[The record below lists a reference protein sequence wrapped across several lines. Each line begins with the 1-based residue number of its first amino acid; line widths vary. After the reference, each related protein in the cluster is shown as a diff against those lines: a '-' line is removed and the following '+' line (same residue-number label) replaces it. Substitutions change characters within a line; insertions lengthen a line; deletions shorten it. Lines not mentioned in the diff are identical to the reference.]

1 MSHEVLQDEIRKRF
15 TLNWLIQGASQHA
28 GSTAHYLVRDELNS
42 IDSRLVRLY
51 DQMALIILLQYWR
64 LQSRLLMGGPSRFW
78 KRAARKRSHPFYG
91 HPLFSKYGGILAEE
105 ARKRAVGRC
114 KEKGVNLL
122 PFAFSF
128 QTAFLIIRMQ
138 LLETPHRP
146 RLIQL
151 AKEVTTTIWG
161 ISSGRLSGDL
171 VDRISARRLLPI
183 RSFRDKILGSCVA
196 GIGGVARREDQLVV
210 WASGVNWHLLVK
222 ELVKGTAELVCLHGL
237 NRLSDDT
244 YQGVLHATDRLDLE
258 PWMLQSGGELWRRV
272 LAAMPEGR
280 SLAEMLMQLARQP
293 AKTLEATIAAV
304 IERPE
309 SAPSPLEELAEEGKF

>member
-1 MSHEVLQDEIRKRF
+1 MSREVLQDEIRKRF

-28 GSTAHYLVRDELNS
+28 GSTAHYLVRDELNA

-64 LQSRLLMGGPSRFW
+64 LQSGLLMGRPSRFW
-78 KRAARKRSHPFYG
+78 KRAARKRGHPFYG
-91 HPLFSKYGGILAEE
+91 HPLLSKYGGMLAEE
-105 ARKRAVGRC
+105 ARKRAASRC
-114 KEKGVNLL
+114 KEKGVTLL

-128 QTAFLIIRMQ
+128 QTAFLIIRIQ

-151 AKEVTTTIWG
+151 AKDVTTMIWG
-161 ISSGRLSGDL
+161 IPSDRLSGDL

-183 RSFRDKILGSCVA
+183 RSFRDTILGSCVA
-196 GIGGVARREDQLVV
+196 GIGGVVRREGHLAV
-210 WASGVNWHLLVK
+210 WASGVNWHLLIK
-222 ELVKGTAELVCLHGL
+222 ELVKGTAELICLHGL
-237 NRLSDDT
+237 NQLSDDT
-244 YQGVLHATDRLDLE
+244 YQRVLHATDRLDLE

-272 LAAMPEGR
+272 LASMPEDR
-280 SLAEMLMQLARQP
+280 SMAHVLMQLARQP
-293 AKTLEATIAAV
+293 AKSLENTIAAV

-309 SAPSPLEELAEEGKF
+309 SAPSPLEELAEEGKS